1 MGFKNS
7 ARKFDYLLFFSTILI
22 IALGILFIFSAVYHG
37 KITSPLWSKQLI
49 AVGVGLVLMF
59 LAIVVNYQIFGQY
72 GYYFYFFSLISL
84 VVVLFLGKTVRGAQ
98 SWFVFSNFSIQ
109 PSEFAKIP
117 FIFALSIYLSKNNR
131 RIESLKTLII
141 PLFLTLIPMILILK
155 QPDFGSAMILL
166 PVCLAMMFVGGAKSI
181 YLLSVLL
188 YGGITLGIPF
198 LITYLSFHQDILIN
212 SVILKFV
219 TMAATHWLQGI
230 VFILAIF
237 FILAVIFYLLI
248 NFKFPVNFN
257 NFIITSLLVIGGCI
271 SSCFLQNFFLRGYQ
285 KKRLLAFLDP
295 QIDPLGSGYHIIQSK
310 IAIGSGGFFGK
321 GFLNGTQTQLGFLP
335 EQHTDFILSVV
346 AEEWGFFGAV
356 LVIFLFFI
364 VIWRGLK
371 ISMEARDRFGSF
383 LAVGISCMFLF
394 YTITN
399 VGMVMGIMP
408 ITGLPLPLF
417 SYGGSALVSGMVA
430 IGLLLNI
437 HLRRYTY

>member
-7 ARKFDYLLFFSTILI
+7 ARKFDYLLFFSTMLI

-49 AVGVGLVLMF
+49 AVGLGLVLMF

-84 VVVLFLGKTVRGAQ
+84 VLVLFLGKTVRGAQ

-131 RIESLKTLII
+131 QIESLKTLIV
-141 PLFLTLIPMILILK
+141 PLLLTLIPMILILK
-155 QPDFGSAMILL
+155 QPDFGSAMMLL
-166 PVCLAMMFVGGAKSI
+166 PVCLVMMFVGGAKSI
-181 YLLSVLL
+181 YLLSFFL
-188 YGGITLGIPF
+188 YVAITLGIPF

-212 SVILKFV
+212 SVILKFI
-219 TMAATHWLQGI
+219 TMAVTHWFQGI
-230 VFILAIF
+230 VFILVIVLV
-237 FILAVIFYLLI
+237 LAVIFYLLI
-248 NFKFPVNFN
+248 NFKFSVNFN
-257 NFIITSLLVIGGCI
+257 NFIITSLLVVGGCI
-271 SSCFLQNFFLRGYQ
+271 SSCFVQNFFLRGYQ

-295 QIDPLGSGYHIIQSK
+295 QIDPLGAGYHIIQSK

-335 EQHTDFILSVV
+335 EQHTDFILSVM

-364 VIWRGLK
+364 IIWRGLK
-371 ISMEARDRFGSF
+371 ISMEARDMFGSF
-383 LAVGISCMFLF
+383 LAVGISCVFLF

-417 SYGGSALVSGMVA
+417 SYGGSALVSGMIA